1 MHEELYRTAGYRKRK
16 QNTAPTAQNLIV
28 QWKDRGEKRP
38 SAYNV
43 LVSEMSRRCGWSKEE
58 AGQLASRGSGGGRG
72 GGEW

>member
-28 QWKDRGEKRP
+28 QRKDRGEKRS

-43 LVSEMSRRCGWSKEE
+43 LVSEISRRCDWSEE
-58 AGQLASRGSGGGRG
+58 EVSQLGSRGSGWE